1 MESNNPS
8 ILAHEVR
15 DQLVMEMANLGSD
28 ALLTEFTEVV
38 PSVNAD
44 ENYPF
49 MGGPPAFVELTD
61 EVADIPA
68 SDANVNLINR
78 EFMLKMVFKK
88 KDIEDD
94 RRGIIRRRISD
105 IAAEISDQRRQLVL
119 DAIVA
124 NGTGYD
130 GAAFFADVHPARGQ
144 QTAAQDN
151 SLAGT
156 GTTTAAVSTDIA
168 SAIAA
173 LMGFRDERNRTINRA
188 MQKMGVIA
196 HPSMRRA
203 VLEALGSELISN
215 TTNVGTQGIQWVPYF
230 PGELTDTNDIL
241 VFNLSRRKP
250 FLLQERLAAELD
262 EEDLRSQ
269 AAKAFYARV
278 RNASMLTHWFL
289 GCRIVN

>member
-15 DQLVMEMANLGSD
+15 DQLVMEMANLGND
-28 ALLTEFTEVV
+28 VLLNEFTEIV
-38 PSVNAD
+38 PSQNAD

-61 EVADIPA
+61 EVMDIPA
-68 SDANVNLINR
+68 SDGNVNLVNR

-105 IAAEISDQRRQLVL
+105 IGAEITDQRR
-119 DAIVA
+119 AIILEALAA
-124 NGTGYD
+124 NGLGYD
-130 GAAFFADVHPARGQ
+130 GAAFFADSHPARGQ

-151 SLAGT
+151 NLAGT

-168 SAIAA
+168 TAIGA
-173 LMGFRDERNRTINRA
+173 LMGFRDERNRTINRS

-196 HPSMRRA
+196 HPNMRRA

-215 TTNVGTQGIQWVPYF
+215 TTNVGVQGIQWVPYF
-230 PGELTDTNDIL
+230 PGELADTNDVL

-262 EEDLRSQ
+262 EDDIKSQ
-269 AAKAFYARV
+269 AARAFYARV
-278 RNASMLTHWFL
+278 RNAGMLTHWFL